1 MLNSRYLDANLEH
14 AKITDISN
22 FALSLC
28 YSYNYKDGK
37 YQLSIL
43 PFVGIAGLLVGL
55 SMMFGPMVFYKV
67 KKGRI
72 MKGANH
78 AKVA

>member
-1 MLNSRYLDANLEH
+1 MRV
-14 AKITDISN
+14 TDIRN

-37 YQLSIL
+37 YQLNIL
-43 PFVGIAGLLVGL
+43 PFVGIAGLLVGF
-55 SMMFGPMVFYKV
+55 SMMLFPMVFYKV
-67 KKGRI
+67 RKGRV

-78 AKVA
+78 EKAA